1 MMLKSQIKKI
11 NPEISSND
19 RICIFKN
26 RLTDLKNN
34 LEKKFL
40 GKLNIENIIKKRSIE
55 IDLIISDAFKIFLSE
70 FADKISL
77 ISVGGYGRSELHPC
91 SDIDLLIIT
100 NNKRNNQIN
109 KSITK
114 FITFLWDIGL
124 DVGHSVRTNK
134 ENIS

>member
-40 GKLNIENIIKKRSIE
+40 GKLKIENIIKKRSIE

-70 FADKISL
+70 FTDKISL

-109 KSITK
+109 
-114 FITFLWDIGL
+114 
-124 DVGHSVRTNK
+124 
-134 ENIS
+134 

>member
-19 RICIFKN
+19 RISIFKN
-26 RLTDLKNN
+26 RLADLKNN
-34 LEKKFL
+34 REKKFL
-40 GKLNIENIIKKRSIE
+40 DKLNIENIIKKRSIE

-70 FADKISL
+70 FRDKISL

-114 FITFLWDIGL
+114 FITF
-124 DVGHSVRTNK
+124 
-134 ENIS
+134 